1 MMRTKVRPIVKRQQ
15 EESMA
20 NSGKTWKWSPHAWF
34 KNLKALH
41 KILMGFSVILVGMIA
56 IGLIGLM
63 GLDQLKSELSSIYDD
78 STVGVSYV
86 AVSSSNL
93 SLYHNALLS
102 VVDQQQKSDFDEAVI
117 PLAELKRRTLAPLEA
132 FRQSA
137 THETVDGRRDGQEL
151 DALLFMLKEYF
162 ASAESVVGALNDS
175 FDPSLTD
182 EQKQSMRQ
190 LGAMILSS
198 EVALWHGKSTW
209 RLQWLAQLIRDLAS
223 ELNDRG
229 QSRAVYLTKV
239 MLGGAA
245 AALFLA
251 IAIGYFLARSIVRDI
266 IHVADVATRAAAGN
280 LQARAR
286 LESDDEVGHMAKAF
300 NIMLDRITAL
310 VSTEEERDRMQ
321 KQLMQFL
328 VLVSDVGKGDLT
340 KRGEVTAD
348 MFGNLADGF
357 NLMIQR
363 FSQLMKQ
370 VHQAAEHVNSSAGKL
385 RDTAGQMAGTAK
397 HQADESIKAL
407 GAVEQLASAMRQV
420 TETAGASSEAAC
432 QVLKATEDG
441 RLAVQET
448 VHDMQ
453 RIQLAVQR
461 MSKQVKALG
470 DRSLEISQIVST
482 IRDIANQT
490 NLLALNAA
498 IEAAGAGEAGAR
510 FGVVADQVR
519 KLAESSTQATREIAD
534 LVKVIQSETQQT
546 VVAMEHETQ
555 TVEAGAASALRTG
568 DVFKE
573 ISTIAQR
580 SAALAQSIAA
590 AAADQTVS
598 TDQVGRSIKD
608 FTGGAVATQKATDS
622 TRATVE
628 DMVTLAQGLTASVSQ
643 FKLA

>member
-1 MMRTKVRPIVKRQQ
+1 
-15 EESMA
+15 MA
-20 NSGKTWKWSPHAWF
+20 EFRKTWKRSPRAWF

-41 KILMGFSVILVGMIA
+41 KILLGFSAIVVGMTA
-56 IGLIGLM
+56 IGFIGLT
-63 GLDQLKSELSSIYDD
+63 GLTTLKSHLQSIYDE
-78 STVGVSYV
+78 STVGVSQV
-86 AVSSSNL
+86 AVSSTYL

-102 VVDQQQKSDFDEAVI
+102 VADQKDKEGFDEAII
-117 PLAELKRRTLAPLEA
+117 PLAELKRRTMAPLEA
-132 FRQSA
+132 YRPSA

-151 DALLFMLKEYF
+151 DVLLFTLREYF
-162 ASAESVVGALNDS
+162 ASAESSVGALNDS
-175 FDPSLTD
+175 FDLSLSD
-182 EQKQSMRQ
+182 EQRQSMRE
-190 LGAMILSS
+190 LGATVMST
-198 EVALWHGKSTW
+198 EVALWHGRSTW
-209 RLQWLAQLIRDLAS
+209 RFQWVAQLIRDLAG
-223 ELNDRG
+223 ELNESG
-229 QSRAVYLTKV
+229 QRLAADLTNV
-239 MLGGAA
+239 MLAGAA
-245 AALFLA
+245 VALLLA
-251 IAIGYFLARSIVRDI
+251 VSIGYFLARSMVRDI
-266 IHVADVATRAAAGN
+266 VHVADVATRAAAGH
-280 LQARAR
+280 LQARAS
-286 LESDDEVGHMAKAF
+286 LESDDEIGHMAKAF
-300 NIMLDRITAL
+300 NIMLDRITVL

-370 VHQAAEHVNSSAGKL
+370 VRQAAERVNAAASRLK
-385 RDTAGQMAGTAK
+385 DNAGQMAGTAR
-397 HQADESIKAL
+397 HQAEESIKAL
-407 GAVEQLASAMRQV
+407 GAVEQLASSMRQV
-420 TETAGASSEAAC
+420 TDTAGASSEAAR
-432 QVLKATEDG
+432 QVLKATEG
-441 RLAVQET
+441 GSLAVQQT
-448 VHDMQ
+448 VQDMQ

-461 MSKQVKALG
+461 MSKQVKGLG

-510 FGVVADQVR
+510 FAVVADQVR

-534 LVKVIQSETQQT
+534 LVKVIQSETQHA

-555 TVEAGAASALRTG
+555 AVEDGSASALRTG

-580 SAALAQSIAA
+580 SAELAQSIAA
-590 AAADQTVS
+590 ATADQTVS

-622 TRATVE
+622 ARATVE
-628 DMVTLAQGLTASVSQ
+628 DMATLAEGLTTSVSQ

>member
-1 MMRTKVRPIVKRQQ
+1 
-15 EESMA
+15 MA
-20 NSGKTWKWSPHAWF
+20 NSRKTWKWSPRAWF
-34 KNLKALH
+34 NDLKALH
-41 KILMGFSVILVGMIA
+41 KILIGFSIIIVGMMA

-63 GLDQLKSELSSIYDD
+63 GLRQMKGQLSSIYDE
-78 STVGVSYV
+78 STAGVSHV
-86 AVSSSNL
+86 AVSSTNL

-102 VVDQQQKSDFDEAVI
+102 VVDQRQKSDFDEAII
-117 PLAELKRRTLAPLEA
+117 PLAELKRRTLAPLETY
-132 FRQSA
+132 RPSA

-151 DALLFMLKEYF
+151 DVLIFTLKEYF
-162 ASAESVVGALNDS
+162 ASAESAVGALNDS
-175 FDPSLTD
+175 FDSSLTD
-182 EQKQSMRQ
+182 EQRQSMRE
-190 LGAMILSS
+190 LGAMVLST
-198 EVALWHGKSTW
+198 EVALWHGRSTW
-209 RLQWLAQLIRDLAS
+209 RFQGVAQLIRDFAS
-223 ELNDRG
+223 ELNDSG
-229 QSRAVYLTKV
+229 QSLAIHLTKI

-245 AALFLA
+245 VALLLA
-251 IAIGYFLARSIVRDI
+251 IAIGYFLAHSIVRDI
-266 IHVADVATRAAAGN
+266 IHVADVATQAAAGN
-280 LQARAR
+280 LLARAR

-321 KQLMQFL
+321 KQLVQFL

-363 FSQLMKQ
+363 FSQLMKH
-370 VHQAAEHVNSSAGKL
+370 VRQAAERVNSSASKL
-385 RDTAGQMAGTAK
+385 RDNAGQMAGTAR

-407 GAVEQLASAMRQV
+407 GAVEQLASSMRQV
-420 TETAGASSEAAC
+420 TETAGASSDAAR

-461 MSKQVKALG
+461 MSKQIKGLG

-534 LVKVIQSETQQT
+534 LVKVIQSETQHA

-555 TVEAGAASALRTG
+555 AVEAGSASALRTG
-568 DVFKE
+568 DVFKD

-580 SAALAQSIAA
+580 SAELAQSIAA

-622 TRATVE
+622 ARATVE
-628 DMVTLAQGLTASVSQ
+628 DMVVLAEGLTTSVSQ

>member
-1 MMRTKVRPIVKRQQ
+1 
-15 EESMA
+15 MA
-20 NSGKTWKWSPHAWF
+20 ELRKTWKRSPRAWF

-41 KILMGFSVILVGMIA
+41 KILLGFSAIVVGMMA
-56 IGLIGLM
+56 IGFIGLT
-63 GLDQLKSELSSIYDD
+63 GLTTLKNQMQSIYDE
-78 STVGVSYV
+78 STVGVSQI
-86 AVSSSNL
+86 AVSSTYL

-102 VVDQQQKSDFDEAVI
+102 VADQKDKGAFDEAII
-117 PLAELKRRTLAPLEA
+117 PLAELKRRTLVPLETY
-132 FRQSA
+132 RPSA
-137 THETVDGRRDGQEL
+137 IHETVDGRRDGQEL
-151 DALLFMLKEYF
+151 DVLLFTLKEYF
-162 ASAESVVGALNDS
+162 ASAESTVGALNDS
-175 FDPSLTD
+175 FDRSLSD
-182 EQKQSMRQ
+182 EHRQSMRE
-190 LGAMILSS
+190 LAMTVLSS
-198 EVALWHGKSTW
+198 EVALWHGRSLW
-209 RLQWLAQLIRDLAS
+209 RFQGVAQLIRDLAS
-223 ELNDRG
+223 ELNESG
-229 QSRAVYLTKV
+229 QRMAVDLTNG
-239 MLGGAA
+239 MLGGAVG
-245 AALFLA
+245 ALLLA
-251 IAIGYFLARSIVRDI
+251 VVLGYFLARSMVRDI
-266 IHVADVATRAAAGN
+266 VHVADVATQAAAGN
-280 LQARAR
+280 LQARAK
-286 LESDDEVGHMAKAF
+286 LESDDEIGHMAKAF

-357 NLMIQR
+357 NLMIHR
-363 FSQLMKQ
+363 FSQLMKH
-370 VHQAAEHVNSSAGKL
+370 VRQAAERVNAAASRLK
-385 RDTAGQMAGTAK
+385 DNAGQMAGTAK
-397 HQADESIKAL
+397 HQAEESIKAL
-407 GAVEQLASAMRQV
+407 GAVEQLVVSMRQV
-420 TETAGASSEAAC
+420 AATAGASSEAAR

-441 RLAVQET
+441 RLAVQQT
-448 VHDMQ
+448 VQDMQ

-461 MSKQVKALG
+461 MSKQVKGLG

-510 FGVVADQVR
+510 FAVVADQVR
-519 KLAESSTQATREIAD
+519 KLAESSTQATREVAD
-534 LVKVIQSETQQT
+534 LVKVIQSETQHA

-555 TVEAGAASALRTG
+555 AVEDGSASALRTD

-580 SAALAQSIAA
+580 SAELAQSIAA
-590 AAADQTVS
+590 AAAAQTVS

-622 TRATVE
+622 ARVTVE
-628 DMVTLAQGLTASVSQ
+628 DMATLAENLTTSVSQ

>member
-1 MMRTKVRPIVKRQQ
+1 MAKVR
-15 EESMA
+15 
-20 NSGKTWKWSPHAWF
+20 KTWKWSPRAWF

-41 KILMGFSVILVGMIA
+41 KILLGFSIIVIGMMA
-56 IGLIGLM
+56 IGLIGLT
-63 GLDQLKSELSSIYDD
+63 GLSELKRQLSSIYDE
-78 STVGVSYV
+78 STVGVSHV
-86 AVSSSNL
+86 AVSSANL

-102 VVDQQQKSDFDEAVI
+102 VVDQRQKSDFDEAII
-117 PLAELKRRTLAPLEA
+117 PLAELKRRTLTPLETYRP
-132 FRQSA
+132 FA
-137 THETVDGRRDGQEL
+137 THETLDGRRDGQEL
-151 DALLFMLKEYF
+151 DVLLFTLREYF
-162 ASAESVVGALNDS
+162 TSAESAVGALNDS

-182 EQKQSMRQ
+182 EQRQSMRE
-190 LGAMILSS
+190 LGTTVLST
-198 EVALWHGKSTW
+198 EVALWHGRSIW
-209 RLQWLAQLIRDLAS
+209 RFQWVAQLIRDLAS
-223 ELNDRG
+223 ELNESG
-229 QSRAVYLTKV
+229 QRMAVYLTKV
-239 MLGGAA
+239 MLGGAV
-245 AALFLA
+245 AALLLA
-251 IAIGYFLARSIVRDI
+251 IAIGYYLARSMVRDI
-266 IHVADVATRAAAGN
+266 IHVADVATQAAAGN

-310 VSTEEERDRMQ
+310 ISTEEERDRMQ
-321 KQLMQFL
+321 KQLVQFL

-370 VHQAAEHVNSSAGKL
+370 VRQAADRVNASAGKL
-385 RDTAGQMAGTAK
+385 RDNAGQMAGTAR

-407 GAVEQLASAMRQV
+407 NAIERLASSMRQV
-420 TETAGASSEAAC
+420 TETAGASSEAAR

-448 VHDMQ
+448 VQDMQ

-510 FGVVADQVR
+510 FAVVADQVR
-519 KLAESSTQATREIAD
+519 KLAESSSQATREIAD
-534 LVKVIQSETQQT
+534 LVKVIQSETQHA

-555 TVEAGAASALRTG
+555 AVEAGSASALRTG

-580 SAALAQSIAA
+580 SAELAQSIAA

-622 TRATVE
+622 ARATVE
-628 DMVTLAQGLTASVSQ
+628 DMVTLAEGLTNSVSQ
-643 FKLA
+643 FKLT

>member
-1 MMRTKVRPIVKRQQ
+1 MAKVR
-15 EESMA
+15 
-20 NSGKTWKWSPHAWF
+20 KTWKWSPRAWF

-41 KILMGFSVILVGMIA
+41 KILLGFSIIVIGMMA

-63 GLDQLKSELSSIYDD
+63 GLSELKRQLRSIYDE
-78 STVGVSYV
+78 STVGVSHV
-86 AVSSSNL
+86 AVSSANL

-102 VVDQQQKSDFDEAVI
+102 VVDQRQKSDFDEAII
-117 PLAELKRRTLAPLEA
+117 PLAELKRRTLTPLETYRP
-132 FRQSA
+132 FA
-137 THETVDGRRDGQEL
+137 THETLDGRRDGQEL
-151 DALLFMLKEYF
+151 DVLLFTLREYF
-162 ASAESVVGALNDS
+162 TSAESAVGALNDS

-182 EQKQSMRQ
+182 EQRQSMRQ
-190 LGAMILSS
+190 LGTTVLST
-198 EVALWHGKSTW
+198 EVALWHGRSIW
-209 RLQWLAQLIRDLAS
+209 RFQWVAQLIRDLAS
-223 ELNDRG
+223 ELNESG
-229 QSRAVYLTKV
+229 QRMAVYLTKV
-239 MLGGAA
+239 MLSGAV
-245 AALFLA
+245 AALLLA
-251 IAIGYFLARSIVRDI
+251 IAIGYYLARSIVRDI
-266 IHVADVATRAAAGN
+266 IHVADVATQAAAGN

-286 LESDDEVGHMAKAF
+286 LESDDEVGHLAKAF

-321 KQLMQFL
+321 KQLVQFL

-370 VHQAAEHVNSSAGKL
+370 VRQAADRVNASAGKL
-385 RDTAGQMAGTAK
+385 RDNAGQMAGTAR

-407 GAVEQLASAMRQV
+407 HAIERLASSMRQV
-420 TETAGASSEAAC
+420 TETAGASSEAAR

-448 VHDMQ
+448 VQDMQ

-510 FGVVADQVR
+510 FAVVADQVR
-519 KLAESSTQATREIAD
+519 KLAESSSQATREIAD
-534 LVKVIQSETQQT
+534 LVKVIQSETQHA

-555 TVEAGAASALRTG
+555 AVEAGSASALRTG

-580 SAALAQSIAA
+580 SAELAQSIAA

-622 TRATVE
+622 ARATVE
-628 DMVTLAQGLTASVSQ
+628 DMVTLAEGLTNSVSQ
-643 FKLA
+643 FKLT

>member
-1 MMRTKVRPIVKRQQ
+1 
-15 EESMA
+15 MA
-20 NSGKTWKWSPHAWF
+20 EFKKLWSRSPRAWF

-41 KILMGFSVILVGMIA
+41 KIFLGFSAIVIGMMG

-63 GLDQLKSELSSIYDD
+63 GLTTLKSQLHSIYEE
-78 STVGVSYV
+78 STVGVSHV
-86 AVSSSNL
+86 AVSSTYF

-102 VVDQQQKSDFDEAVI
+102 VAEQKQKDAFDEAII
-117 PLAELKRRTLAPLEA
+117 PLAELKRRTMTPLEKY
-132 FRQSA
+132 RPSA
-137 THETVDGRRDGQEL
+137 THETADGRRDGQEL
-151 DALLFMLKEYF
+151 DVLIFTLREYF
-162 ASAESVVGALNDS
+162 ASAESAVGALNDS
-175 FDPSLTD
+175 FDSSLSD
-182 EQKQSMRQ
+182 EQRQSMRE
-190 LGAMILSS
+190 LGTTVLST
-198 EVALWHGKSTW
+198 EVPLWHGRSTW
-209 RLQWLAQLIRDLAS
+209 RFQWVAELIRDLAS
-223 ELNDRG
+223 ELNESG
-229 QSRAVYLTKV
+229 QHMAVYLTKI
-239 MLGGAA
+239 MLGGAVV
-245 AALFLA
+245 ALLLA
-251 IAIGYFLARSIVRDI
+251 VTIGYFLARSIVRDI
-266 IHVADVATRAAAGN
+266 IHVADVATQAAAGN
-280 LQARAR
+280 LQARAK
-286 LESDDEVGHMAKAF
+286 LESDDEIGHMAKAF

-321 KQLMQFL
+321 KQLVQFL

-370 VHQAAEHVNSSAGKL
+370 VRQAAERVNSAAGKL
-385 RDTAGQMAGTAK
+385 KDTAGQMAGTAK
-397 HQADESIKAL
+397 HQAEESIKAL
-407 GAVEQLASAMRQV
+407 GAVEQLASSMRQV
-420 TETAGASSEAAC
+420 TDTAGASSEAAR

-441 RLAVQET
+441 RLAVQQT
-448 VHDMQ
+448 VQDMQ

-461 MSKQVKALG
+461 MSKQVKGLG

-510 FGVVADQVR
+510 FAVVADQVR

-534 LVKVIQSETQQT
+534 LVKVIQTETQHA

-555 TVEAGAASALRTG
+555 AVEDGSASALRTG
-568 DVFKE
+568 DVFKD

-580 SAALAQSIAA
+580 SAELAQSIAA

-622 TRATVE
+622 ARATVE
-628 DMVTLAQGLTASVSQ
+628 DMATLAEGLTTSVSQ